1 MKDLKPNALP
11 SVGIEVQVLDHGY
24 KELYE
29 KSGKKADWFT
39 TNGDVFPV
47 GQSKM
52 TPFPP
57 TAPSGSRSF
66 PRKNLSKGVGEWNHY
81 YERAINGEVRLWD
94 NGEGVLSTQVLQ
106 EFYVAVTRKIPQPI
120 ASRRARE
127 IIADLGTWTVATL
140 EVPEILSASEISDR
154 YRVNFWDGLILA
166 AAQKEDA
173 EILWSEDLNDG
184 QNYGGV
190 VVRNPFSR

>member
-1 MKDLKPNALP
+1 MPVEFVD
-11 SVGIEVQVLDHGY
+11 
-24 KELYE
+24 
-29 KSGKKADWFT
+29 
-39 TNGDVFPV
+39 TNILVYAYD
-47 GQSKM
+47 Q
-52 TPFPP
+52 
-57 TAPSGSRSF
+57 TAGPKHESARG
-66 PRKNLSKGVGEWNHY
+66 LMD
-81 YERAINGEVRLWD
+81 RLWD
-94 NGEGVLSTQVLQ
+94 SGEGVLSTQVLQ

-173 EILWSEDLNDG
+173 VILWSEDLNDG

-190 VVRNPFSR
+190 VARNPFSR

>member
-1 MKDLKPNALP
+1 MPVEFVDTNILVYAYDQTAGAKHESARALM
-11 SVGIEVQVLDHGY
+11 D
-24 KELYE
+24 
-29 KSGKKADWFT
+29 
-39 TNGDVFPV
+39 
-47 GQSKM
+47 
-52 TPFPP
+52 
-57 TAPSGSRSF
+57 
-66 PRKNLSKGVGEWNHY
+66 
-81 YERAINGEVRLWD
+81 RLWD
-94 NGEGVLSTQVLQ
+94 SGEGVLSTQVLQ
-106 EFYVAVTRKIPQPI
+106 EFHVAVTRKIPKPMS
-120 ASRRARE
+120 SRRVRE

-190 VVRNPFSR
+190 IVRNPFPR

>member
-1 MKDLKPNALP
+1 MD
-11 SVGIEVQVLDHGY
+11 
-24 KELYE
+24 
-29 KSGKKADWFT
+29 
-39 TNGDVFPV
+39 
-47 GQSKM
+47 
-52 TPFPP
+52 
-57 TAPSGSRSF
+57 
-66 PRKNLSKGVGEWNHY
+66 
-81 YERAINGEVRLWD
+81 RLWD

-173 EILWSEDLNDG
+173 VILWSEDLNDG

-190 VVRNPFSR
+190 VARNPFSR

>member
-1 MKDLKPNALP
+1 MPVD
-11 SVGIEVQVLDHGY
+11 
-24 KELYE
+24 
-29 KSGKKADWFT
+29 
-39 TNGDVFPV
+39 TNILVYAYD
-47 GQSKM
+47 Q
-52 TPFPP
+52 
-57 TAPSGSRSF
+57 TAGPKHESARG
-66 PRKNLSKGVGEWNHY
+66 LMD
-81 YERAINGEVRLWD
+81 RLWD
-94 NGEGVLSTQVLQ
+94 SGEGVLSTQVLQ

-173 EILWSEDLNDG
+173 VILWSEDLNDG

-190 VVRNPFSR
+190 VARNPFSR

>member
-1 MKDLKPNALP
+1 MPVEFVDTNILVYAYDHTAGPKHESAR
-11 SVGIEVQVLDHGY
+11 GIMD
-24 KELYE
+24 
-29 KSGKKADWFT
+29 
-39 TNGDVFPV
+39 
-47 GQSKM
+47 
-52 TPFPP
+52 
-57 TAPSGSRSF
+57 
-66 PRKNLSKGVGEWNHY
+66 
-81 YERAINGEVRLWD
+81 RLWD

>member
-1 MKDLKPNALP
+1 MPVEFVD
-11 SVGIEVQVLDHGY
+11 
-24 KELYE
+24 
-29 KSGKKADWFT
+29 
-39 TNGDVFPV
+39 TNIIVYAYD
-47 GQSKM
+47 Q
-52 TPFPP
+52 
-57 TAPSGSRSF
+57 TAGPKHESARG
-66 PRKNLSKGVGEWNHY
+66 LMD
-81 YERAINGEVRLWD
+81 RLWD
-94 NGEGVLSTQVLQ
+94 SGEGVLSTQVLQ

-173 EILWSEDLNDG
+173 VILWSEDLNDG

-190 VVRNPFSR
+190 VARNPFSR

>member
-1 MKDLKPNALP
+1 MPAEFVD
-11 SVGIEVQVLDHGY
+11 
-24 KELYE
+24 
-29 KSGKKADWFT
+29 
-39 TNGDVFPV
+39 TNILVYAYD
-47 GQSKM
+47 Q
-52 TPFPP
+52 
-57 TAPSGSRSF
+57 TAGPKHESARG
-66 PRKNLSKGVGEWNHY
+66 LMD
-81 YERAINGEVRLWD
+81 RLWD
-94 NGEGVLSTQVLQ
+94 SGEGVLSTQVLQ

-173 EILWSEDLNDG
+173 VILWSEDLNDG

-190 VVRNPFSR
+190 VARNPFSR

>member
-1 MKDLKPNALP
+1 MTSIPAEFVD
-11 SVGIEVQVLDHGY
+11 
-24 KELYE
+24 
-29 KSGKKADWFT
+29 
-39 TNGDVFPV
+39 TNILVYAYHQTAG
-47 GQSKM
+47 SKHESARGLM
-52 TPFPP
+52 D
-57 TAPSGSRSF
+57 
-66 PRKNLSKGVGEWNHY
+66 
-81 YERAINGEVRLWD
+81 RLWD
-94 NGEGVLSTQVLQ
+94 DGEGVLSTQVLQ

-154 YRVNFWDGLILA
+154 YRVNFWVGLILA

-173 EILWSEDLNDG
+173 EILWSEDPNDG
-184 QNYGGV
+184 QKYGGV